1 MANITADNV
10 NNKFNFG
17 GVPYGNLSVIG
28 PFNLTVDANG
38 VFTDSNDATQVVQT
52 DIIRLG
58 VLKAGMKLY
67 DYLSYISDAFT
78 AQVTVKVGFAYVDG
92 VDSTAVPQDDDFFA
106 TALAMDSAVT
116 ARKTTSTKPV
126 TLPKDAYLILTIA
139 GADCAAVG
147 VQDIYVLAEMGG
159 QP

>member
-1 MANITADNV
+1 MATITASNV

-17 GVPYGNLSVIG
+17 GVPYGNLSAVG
-28 PFNLTVDANG
+28 PFNLTTDASG
-38 VFTDSNDATQVVQT
+38 VFTASNDATAVVQN
-52 DIIRLG
+52 DVVRLG

-78 AQVTVKVGFAYVDG
+78 ANVTAKVGFAYVDG

-116 ARKTTSTKPV
+116 ARKTTATKPV

>member
-1 MANITADNV
+1 MADITASNV

-28 PFNLTVDANG
+28 PFNFTTAADG
-38 VFTDSNDATQVVQT
+38 VFTDSNDATQVVQA
-52 DIIRLG
+52 DVIRLG
-58 VLKAGMKLY
+58 VLKSGMKLY

-78 AQVTVKVGFAYVDG
+78 ANVTADVGFAYVDG
-92 VDSTAVPQDDDFFA
+92 VDSTAVPQDADFFA
-106 TALAMDSAVT
+106 AALAMDSAVT
-116 ARKTTSTKPV
+116 ARKVTPTKPV
-126 TLPKDAYLILTIA
+126 VLPKDAYLILTIA

-147 VQDIYVLAEMGG
+147 VQDIYVLADIGG